1 MAIGERVTERL
12 KALGMSQAEL
22 ARRVGMAQSSINALI
37 NRNKVGSKHIHKIA
51 RELQTTP
58 AFLYEETDDSQSE
71 SPDYHLTGEEVQL
84 LEKLRALSDDDRKMV
99 MSLTKKLSGRET
111 AE

>member
-1 MAIGERVTERL
+1 MAIGDRVSARL
-12 KALGMSQAEL
+12 AALGMSQSEL

-58 AFLYEETDDSQSE
+58 AYLSEETEDPDCNE
-71 SPDYHLTGEEVQL
+71 PDYHLNAEEINL
-84 LEKLRALSDDDRKMV
+84 LTKLRSLSKEDREMIQQ
-99 MSLTKKLSGRET
+99 LTRKLAGRSE
-111 AE
+111 